1 VSDRVTPAL
10 LEFYERAKRHAT
22 NAIDAGVDWH
32 DFREAVLIAVIDAAL
47 ERAKGNK
54 SQAARLLNMH
64 RNMLGRYCRTQT
76 EHKMLYRKPETRNA

>member
-1 VSDRVTPAL
+1 MSDRVTPAL
-10 LEFYERAKRHAT
+10 LEFYKRAKRHAT

-64 RNMLGRYCRTQT
+64 RNMLGNYCRTKSA
-76 EHKMLYRKPETRNA
+76 HKMRHTILE

>member
-64 RNMLGRYCRTQT
+64 RSMLGNYCRSKSV
-76 EHKMLYRKPETRNA
+76 HKMLHSNSETRNA